1 MLQEF
6 SLVPTLLRGNAYIA
20 LTFLVPTL
28 LRGNAY
34 ITLTVSCSHAGAW
47 EQGEANLLSRSC
59 APAWECIHYADHF
72 SFPRSC
78 VGMHTLR

>member
-6 SLVPTLLRGNAYIA
+6 
-20 LTFLVPTL
+20 FLVPTL

-47 EQGEANLLSRSC
+47 EQGEANLSPLEGEKAQQGRSPQ
-59 APAWECIHYADHF
+59 ARQRGDQQGEGD
-72 SFPRSC
+72 
-78 VGMHTLR
+78 